1 MSMTPQQMQM
11 MLAMYKQQF
20 PNGQPQTQQQQQLA
34 GIDQATANLGAGA
47 PAGTN
52 RTAGGVNGAAQLIAA
67 LMKAQKQKQIQ
78 QGLNQTQVQAGMP
91 AAQAAQGSA
100 IDDYMQQNPVAPIT
114 PGS

>member
-1 MSMTPQQMQM
+1 MSASPQDMQQL
-11 MLAMYKQQF
+11 LAMYKQMF
-20 PNGQPQTQQQQQLA
+20 PNGQPTPQQQQLA
-34 GIDQATANLGAGA
+34 GINQATANLGAGA